1 MPIAPPRDAKGMIEP
16 HDHAEINDDSYVIRH
31 IVPHD
36 IHEGRVASG
45 AYSES
50 KGGGMSVDI
59 EAWIVAAG
67 LAVLHYVRSD
77 CGARR
82 LRVGDLRAL
91 GMKVGWDPDNGHE
104 HHGAVWNM
112 PKAQSSRRKISRMA
126 ILLKKADG
134 EN

>member
-1 MPIAPPRDAKGMIEP
+1 VRSD
-16 HDHAEINDDSYVIRH
+16 
-31 IVPHD
+31 
-36 IHEGRVASG
+36 
-45 AYSES
+45 
-50 KGGGMSVDI
+50 GGMRATLKAISARPLGPRFDG
-59 EAWIVAAG
+59 ACPNSPAAAHSNPAKNAGG
-67 LAVLHYVRSD
+67 LAPLHYVRND

-82 LRVGDLRAL
+82 LRVSDLHAL

-104 HHGAVWNM
+104 HHGAIWNM